1 MAITFKFYAD
11 AALTSEIVAPI
22 VASQDVD
29 NTIPPIDHVLYLG
42 SQVADRRVQAE
53 SAPGTDDIE
62 VRVENVT
69 GAWQPATAYGAGA
82 VVRTTTQNGFKY
94 QAQVAG
100 DSAGTEPV
108 WPLTVG
114 QTVVDGTVTWENI
127 GPIHETTE
135 VRLAL
140 DSAGLAGAVPGAAL
154 AIGPEILSGAA
165 GAVEVWARID
175 DATDVVGTETELRLT
190 TNLLIETAVA

>member
-11 AALTSEIVAPI
+11 AALTEEIAAPI

-29 NTIPPIDHVLYLG
+29 NTIPPVDHVLYLG
-42 SQVADRRVQAE
+42 SQVAGRRVQAD
-53 SAPGTDDIE
+53 SAPGIDSID

-69 GAWQPATAYGAGA
+69 AAWQPATAYGAGA
-82 VVRTTTQNGFKY
+82 VVRTTTKNGFKY

-100 DSAGTEPV
+100 TSGGAEPA
-108 WPLTVG
+108 WPLALGATVA
-114 QTVVDGTVTWENI
+114 DGTVTWENI

-140 DSAGLAGAVPGAAL
+140 DSGGLAQALPGAAL
-154 AIGPEILSGAA
+154 AIGPEILSGSAN
-165 GAVEVWARID
+165 AVEIWARID

-190 TNLLIETAVA
+190 TNLLRETAV